1 VNPVVVSDSRVESD
15 RFGLRVG
22 RVQVESDVDVAE
34 LESAC
39 AGHDVVIL
47 RCAADQIAL
56 PFRLLALR
64 DFRAFTADHL
74 SIWRWEVGE
83 RRHADLPDGWTVGP
97 STDAD
102 VVEAVVRDAFADYRN
117 HYRANPLFD
126 ARAALDGYV
135 EWARSLLQRSDDACA
150 VLCEPTGEAVGVAL
164 TDWSND
170 VPDVKLAG
178 MRSRAQGQGRYGS
191 LLAHVMQLTHDRGR
205 PALTI
210 STQSHNVNVMRSWSR
225 LGFVPVDTLA
235 TMHLVRLGL
244 VEQQSALGR
253 FTAGPLTGR

>member
-1 VNPVVVSDSRVESD
+1 MTPVVVSHSSVESD
-15 RFGLRVG
+15 RFGLRIG

-47 RCAADQIAL
+47 RCAADQVDL
-56 PFRLLALR
+56 PFRLLALG

-83 RRHADLPDGWTVGP
+83 PRHVDLPNGWSVGP
-97 STDAD
+97 SADAG

-126 ARAALDGYV
+126 VHAALDGYV
-135 EWARSLLQRSDDACA
+135 EWAHTLMRRSDDACA
-150 VLCEPTGEAVGVAL
+150 VLCEPTGDAVGVAL
-164 TDWSND
+164 TDWDGD
-170 VPDVKLAG
+170 VPDIKLAG
-178 MRSRAQGQGRYGS
+178 LRSRAQGQGRYGALIS
-191 LLAHVMQLTHDRGR
+191 HIMQLAHDRGR

-210 STQSHNVNVMRSWSR
+210 STQSHNVNVMRAWSR

-235 TMHLVRLGL
+235 TMHLVR
-244 VEQQSALGR
+244 R
-253 FTAGPLTGR
+253 PLLDG

>member
-1 VNPVVVSDSRVESD
+1 VSPVVVSESRVESD
-15 RFGLRVG
+15 RFGLRIG
-22 RVQVESDVDVAE
+22 RVQVESDVDVDE

-39 AGHDVVIL
+39 ARHDVVIL
-47 RCAADQIAL
+47 RCAADQVDL
-56 PFRLLALR
+56 PFRLLGLR

-83 RRHADLPDGWTVGP
+83 PRHVDLPDGWSVG
-97 STDAD
+97 SSADAD

-126 ARAALDGYV
+126 ADAALDGYV
-135 EWARSLLQRSDDACA
+135 EWARSLMRRSDDACA
-150 VLCEPTGEAVGVAL
+150 VLCEPTGDAVGVAL
-164 TDWSND
+164 TDWD
-170 VPDVKLAG
+170 DAVPDIKLAG
-178 MRSRAQGQGRYGS
+178 LRSRAQGQGRYGA
-191 LLAHVMQLTHDRGR
+191 LLAHVMQLARHRGR

-235 TMHLVRLGL
+235 TVHLVRR
-244 VEQQSALGR
+244 ALLADG
-253 FTAGPLTGR
+253 